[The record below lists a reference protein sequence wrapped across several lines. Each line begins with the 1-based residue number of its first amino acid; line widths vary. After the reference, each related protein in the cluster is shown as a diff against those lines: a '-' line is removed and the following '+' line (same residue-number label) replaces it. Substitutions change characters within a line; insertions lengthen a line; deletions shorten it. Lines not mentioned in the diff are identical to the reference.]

1 MIGRPG
7 RWLTALVLGLLTLLG
22 IVGCAQSPGQTEDG
36 AAVVNRFLAARE
48 SRNLEAVM
56 DCFVDQPE
64 MRSSLGVGWSGRD
77 VIRVIMSYRLLD
89 SYTVSD
95 VRAVG
100 NRVIW
105 SEHVRRGA
113 AGSLTATFDED
124 VEAIVVGGRIG
135 SMVIYVGGT
144 HPTPLSEPTP
154 QLSAGANL
162 LLPLS
167 ILLLVAGAVMVWPPT
182 TALHAPRP
190 ANGQLLSGLRD
201 YVARR
206 G

>member
-1 MIGRPG
+1 MMGRPG
-7 RWLTALVLGLLTLLG
+7 RPLTALALAVALLVVV
-22 IVGCAQSPGQTEDG
+22 VGCSQSPPPTED
-36 AAVVNRFLAARE
+36 ATAVVNRFLAARE
-48 SRNLEAVM
+48 TRNLEAVM
-56 DCFVDQPE
+56 DCFIDQPE
-64 MRSSLGVGWSGRD
+64 MRSSLGVGWAGRD

-95 VRAVG
+95 IRATG

-113 AGSLTATFDED
+113 AGSLTANFDED
-124 VEAIVVGGRIG
+124 VEAFVTGGRIG

-144 HPTPLSEPTP
+144 HPTPPAESSP
-154 QLSAGANL
+154 QLSASANL

-182 TALHAPRP
+182 AQLHAPRP

>member
-1 MIGRPG
+1 VIGRPG
-7 RWLTALVLGLLTLLG
+7 RPIAALALALALLAV
-22 IVGCAQSPGQTEDG
+22 VGCSPSPPQTED
-36 AAVVNRFLAARE
+36 ALAVVTRFLAARE
-48 SRNLEAVM
+48 TKNLEAVM

-64 MRSSLGVGWSGRD
+64 MRSGGATAWAGRD

-95 VRAVG
+95 LHATG

-113 AGSLTATFDED
+113 AGALTATFDED
-124 VEAIVVGGRIG
+124 VEAIVTNGRIG
-135 SMVIYVGGT
+135 SMVVYVGGT
-144 HPTPLSEPTP
+144 HPAPPAEASP
-154 QLSAGANL
+154 QLSTGANL

-167 ILLLVAGAVMVWPPT
+167 ILLLVAGAVMVWPPS
-182 TALHAPRP
+182 APLPAPRP